1 MSRYAESHKSSSLAG
16 PGDARP
22 TALQIIR
29 DENLVGKLNDKVFLV
44 TGVSS
49 GIGIETLRALYVTGA
64 HVYGTVRNAEK
75 GQKVVD
81 EITAKEPQGGKITL
95 IQMELDSLEAI
106 KEGAKSFLQK
116 SGGKLNVLINN
127 AGIMAV
133 PFSKTKDGFES
144 QLGTNHIGHFLLFQL
159 LKKALL
165 SSATPDFPSRV
176 VSVSSTGHR
185 FGPVRFHDLNFDKG
199 DYNDWSSYGQSKTAN
214 IWFANYIE
222 RHYGS
227 RHLHATSLHPG
238 AIPFTNLGNHVDQEQ
253 FKSYDTPEY
262 RAYMKNAE
270 QGAATQVYAAVSEEW
285 KDKGGKYLSNCAV
298 QEAYGTTGVHPSHDD
313 GFEKWAYDV
322 EGEEKLWEESLK
334 IVGLPQEK

>member
-1 MSRYAESHKSSSLAG
+1 MSRYAESHKSSNLAG

-29 DENLVGKLNDKVFLV
+29 DENLVGKLNDKIFLV

-64 HVYGTVRNAEK
+64 HIYGTVRNIEK

-81 EITAKEPQGGKITL
+81 EIVAKEPQGGKITL
-95 IQMELDSLEAI
+95 IKMELDSLESI
-106 KEGAKSFLQK
+106 KEGAKDFLQK

-144 QLGTNHIGHFLLFQL
+144 QFGTNHVGHFLLFQL
-159 LKKALL
+159 VKDALL
-165 SSATPDFPSRV
+165 SSATSEFPSRV
-176 VSVSSTGHR
+176 VSVSSIGHR
-185 FGPVRFHDLNFDKG
+185 FGSVRLDDFNFEKS
-199 DYNDWSSYGQSKTAN
+199 DYSEWTSYGQAKTAN

-227 RHLHATSLHPG
+227 RHLHAASLHPG
-238 AIPFTNLGNHVDQEQ
+238 GIWTNLGTHLDPELW
-253 FKSYDTPEY
+253 KAYDTPEY
-262 RAYMKNAE
+262 RAYFKSAE

-298 QEAYGTTGVHPSHDD
+298 QEPYGTTGVHPSHDD

-322 EGEEKLWEESLK
+322 EGEERLWEESLEL
-334 IVGLPQEK
+334 VGLVEEK

>member
-1 MSRYAESHKSSSLAG
+1 MSRYAESHRSSNLAG

-29 DENLVGKLNDKVFLV
+29 DENLVGKLSDKVFLV

-95 IQMELDSLEAI
+95 IQMELDSIESI
-106 KEGAKSFLQK
+106 KEGAKSFFEK

-144 QLGTNHIGHFLLFQL
+144 
-159 LKKALL
+159 
-165 SSATPDFPSRV
+165 
-176 VSVSSTGHR
+176 
-185 FGPVRFHDLNFDKG
+185 
-199 DYNDWSSYGQSKTAN
+199 
-214 IWFANYIE
+214 
-222 RHYGS
+222 
-227 RHLHATSLHPG
+227 
-238 AIPFTNLGNHVDQEQ
+238 
-253 FKSYDTPEY
+253 
-262 RAYMKNAE
+262 
-270 QGAATQVYAAVSEEW
+270 
-285 KDKGGKYLSNCAV
+285 
-298 QEAYGTTGVHPSHDD
+298 
-313 GFEKWAYDV
+313 
-322 EGEEKLWEESLK
+322 
-334 IVGLPQEK
+334 